1 MKKEVFTAEILSNE
15 LLSGRIF
22 RMEIA
27 AGRAAEAA
35 APGQFINYYPDA
47 DRLILPRP
55 ISISDADPDR
65 GVLVIV
71 YEVVGRGTAEMAA
84 KKAGDSARISVPLGR
99 GFDLSVLGNL
109 RRNTTAAGHRDA
121 FRSGAASRKSAEP
134 ARNMHFGEPAGPVL
148 VGGGIG
154 IAPMVFLARRLRDLG
169 WQSRVIAG
177 FRRDPVLIHEFE
189 RLDCPVMV
197 TTEEPDPGT
206 YVGQVTDCMEF
217 HQVQSRFW
225 FTCGPRPML
234 EAVSRYVYGQD
245 SEAHLQVSMESR
257 MGCGYGVCVGCVID
271 VQETG
276 ADGIR
281 RIVKKKVCSDGP
293 VFDGREVVWS

>member
-22 RMEIA
+22 RMEMA

-35 APGQFINYYPDA
+35 GPGQFINYYPEA

-65 GVLVIV
+65 GILVIV
-71 YEVVGRGTAEMAA
+71 YEVVGRGTAEMAG
-84 KKAGDSARISVPLGR
+84 KKAGDTVRISVPLGR

-109 RRNTTAAGHRDA
+109 QRNAAASGNRKSL
-121 FRSGAASRKSAEP
+121 RSGDGSQGSAEP
-134 ARNMHFGEPAGPVL
+134 APETDFGEQTGPVL
-148 VGGGIG
+148 IGGGIG
-154 IAPMVFLARRLRDLG
+154 IAPMVFLARRLRELG
-169 WQSRVIAG
+169 WRSRVIAG
-177 FRRDPVLIHEFE
+177 FRRDPVLIREFE

-206 YVGQVTDCMEF
+206 YVGRVTDCMEF
-217 HQVQSRFW
+217 HQVRSRFW
-225 FTCGPRPML
+225 FSCGPRPML

-245 SEAHLQVSMESR
+245 SEAHLQVSMEAR
-257 MGCGYGVCVGCVID
+257 MGCGYGACVGCVID

-276 ADGIR
+276 SDGLR
-281 RIVKKKVCSDGP
+281 RTVKRKVCSDGP